1 MPTSPSKVVAILAVL
16 LGVWAL
22 VFWMY
27 RPGEVNLAGTPITMG
42 RAPRFEDLKGP
53 ALAAIEPLETTPTDP
68 MLVPAG
74 NGNTTTTNQGG
85 GTSLPPS
92 LVIGN
97 QGELSV
103 APKAPAPGKSRTVV
117 IPPKFREYTVAKG
130 DVSFEVIAQ
139 RVYGD
144 RRFASAISRANPF
157 VTPNKLFVGR
167 TVLRIP
173 EDPTNTQGKVV
184 EISAGN
190 AGSKANQTG
199 KKNEPAATTAGGKT
213 YVTKSGDTLSS
224 ISKQFYGKASMWKK
238 IADANRAVLPD
249 PAKVKPG
256 IELTIPE

>member
-42 RAPRFEDLKGP
+42 RAPGFEDLKGP

-74 NGNTTTTNQGG
+74 RGEASANQPGG
-85 GTSLPPS
+85 GSLPPS

-97 QGELSV
+97 QGELSA
-103 APKAPAPGKSRTVV
+103 APKAPAPAKSRTVV

-157 VTPNKLFVGR
+157 VTPNKLVVGR

-184 EISAGN
+184 EIAAGN
-190 AGSKANQTG
+190 PAGGANQPV
-199 KKNEPAATTAGGKT
+199 KKTEATEKPASGRT

-224 ISKQFYGKASMWKK
+224 ISKQFYGKAAQWKK

>member
-42 RAPRFEDLKGP
+42 RAPGFEDLKGP
-53 ALAAIEPLETTPTDP
+53 ALAALEPLETTPTDP
-68 MLVPAG
+68 MLVHAG
-74 NGNTTTTNQGG
+74 RGEASMNQGIG
-85 GTSLPPS
+85 GSLPPS

-103 APKAPAPGKSRTVV
+103 APKATPAKSRTVV

-157 VTPNKLFVGR
+157 VTPNKLVVGR

-184 EISAGN
+184 EIA
-190 AGSKANQTG
+190 AGSSNQANKKTEPTEKAASG
-199 KKNEPAATTAGGKT
+199 RT

-224 ISKQFYGKASMWKK
+224 ISKQFYGKAAMWKK

-256 IELTIPE
+256 LELTIPE

>member
-1 MPTSPSKVVAILAVL
+1 MPTSPSKVVAILAAL

-42 RAPRFEDLKGP
+42 RAPGFEDLKGP

-74 NGNTTTTNQGG
+74 RGEASANQGVG
-85 GTSLPPS
+85 GSLPPS

-103 APKAPAPGKSRTVV
+103 APKAPAPGKARTVV

-157 VTPNKLFVGR
+157 VTPNKLVVGR

-184 EISAGN
+184 EIAAGN
-190 AGSKANQTG
+190 PAGGANQPSKKAEPTEKTATG
-199 KKNEPAATTAGGKT
+199 RT

-224 ISKQFYGKASMWKK
+224 ISKQFYGKASQWKK
-238 IADANRAVLPD
+238 IADANRSVLPD